1 MFKCLKY
8 FLTSTQMNRVQQ
20 VTSKTKTIK
29 KKQQKKGVGKS
40 KQFVN
45 DVKMKGN
52 SN

>member
-1 MFKCLKY
+1 
-8 FLTSTQMNRVQQ
+8 MNRVQQ

-29 KKQQKKGVGKS
+29 KKQKEGVGKS